1 MGVGVGDPR
10 ASLKVVTVVGA
21 RPQFIKAAP
30 LSLALRAIPGVEER
44 LLHTGQHY
52 DPEMSD
58 VFFEQMGIPRPDH
71 RLDVGSGTHARQ
83 TSAALVGIEEVL
95 LAERPDRVVVFGDT
109 NTTLAGAL
117 AAVKLHLPLAHVE
130 AGMRSF
136 NRRMPE
142 EVNRVVTDHVADL
155 HFCASETAVRNLAA
169 EGVTAGVHL
178 VGDILADCA
187 RVFGEV
193 ADATVDVAG
202 RFGVSRGRFALMT
215 CHRAENTDDREALA
229 RILRGV
235 SRVAKRLPVVFPA
248 HPRVRKAMEGLPVGE
263 GVRVTPPVGYLE
275 MLALERAA
283 SVVLTDSGGV
293 QKEALYARVPCVT
306 LRDET
311 EWVETVEAG
320 WNVLAG
326 TDEDRIVTAASAFL
340 DSDPASLPDAAG
352 LYGDGHAAERIA
364 DILVRSSA

>member
-1 MGVGVGDPR
+1 MGDPLS
-10 ASLKVVTVVGA
+10 SLKVVTVVGA

-52 DPEMSD
+52 DPEMSE
-58 VFFEQMGIPRPDH
+58 VFFEQMGIPRPDY
-71 RLDVGSGTHARQ
+71 RLDVGSGTHGRQ
-83 TSAALVGIEEVL
+83 TAAALAGIEEVL

-155 HFCASETAVRNLAA
+155 HFCASDTAVRNLAA
-169 EGVTAGVHL
+169 EGVTRGVHR
-178 VGDILADCA
+178 VGDILADCV
-187 RVFGEV
+187 RVFGEA
-193 ADATVDVAG
+193 ADARVDVAG
-202 RFGVSRGRFALMT
+202 RFGVARGRFALMT

-229 RILRGV
+229 RILAAV
-235 SRVAKRLPVVFPA
+235 SRVAERLPVVFPA
-248 HPRVRKAMEGLPVGE
+248 HPRVRAAMEGLPVGE
-263 GVRVTPPVGYLE
+263 AVRVTPPVGYLE
-275 MLALERAA
+275 MLALERSA
-283 SVVLTDSGGV
+283 VVILTDSGGV

-306 LRDET
+306 LREET

-326 TDEDRIVTAASAFL
+326 TDEDRIVRAVEAFL
-340 DSDPASLPDAAG
+340 ATDPSRLPDTTG
-352 LYGDGHAAERIA
+352 LYGDGHTAERIA
-364 DILVRSSA
+364 AVLAQPERP

>member
-1 MGVGVGDPR
+1 MR
-10 ASLKVVTVVGA
+10 IVTVVGA

-44 LLHTGQHY
+44 LLHTCQHY
-52 DPEMSD
+52 DPELSD
-58 VFFEQMGIPRPDH
+58 IFCEQMGIPRPDH

-83 TSAALVGIEEVL
+83 TAAALAGIEEVL

-169 EGVTAGVHL
+169 EGVTSGVHL
-178 VGDILADCA
+178 VGDIMADCV

-193 ADATVDVAG
+193 AEKRVDLQ
-202 RFGVSRGRFALMT
+202 RFGVLRGRFALMT

-229 RILRGV
+229 RILRAV
-235 SRVAKRLPVVFPA
+235 SRVAQRLPVVFPA
-248 HPRVRKAMEGLPVGE
+248 HPRVRGAMEGLRVGD
-263 GVRVTPPVGYLE
+263 GVRVTAPVGYLE

-283 SVVLTDSGGV
+283 AVILTDSGGV

-311 EWVETVEAG
+311 EWVETLAAG

-326 TDEDRIVTAASAFL
+326 TDEDRIVSAVHGFL
-340 DSDPASLPDAAG
+340 DADLSRLPEAAG

-364 DILVRSSA
+364 ALLAPRRGA

>member
-1 MGVGVGDPR
+1 M
-10 ASLKVVTVVGA
+10 KVVTVVGA
-21 RPQFIKAAP
+21 RPQFVKAAP
-30 LSLALRAIPGVEER
+30 LSLALRGIPGVQER

-58 VFFEQMGIPRPDH
+58 IFFEQMGIPQPDH
-71 RLDVGSGTHARQ
+71 RLEVGSGTHARQ
-83 TSAALVGIEEVL
+83 TAAALTGIEEVL
-95 LAERPDRVVVFGDT
+95 VAERPDRVVVFGDT

-155 HFCASETAVRNLAA
+155 HFCASAVAVRNLAA
-169 EGVTAGVHL
+169 EGVTTGVHL
-178 VGDILADCA
+178 VGDIMADCA
-187 RVFGEV
+187 RLFGEV

-215 CHRAENTDDREALA
+215 CHRAENTDDREALG
-229 RILRGV
+229 RVLRAA
-235 SRVAKRLPVVFPA
+235 SRVATRLPVVFPA
-248 HPRVRKAMEGLPVGE
+248 HPRVRAAMKGLRVGE
-263 GVRVTPPVGYLE
+263 GVQVTPPVGYFE

-283 SVVLTDSGGV
+283 AVILTDSGGV

-306 LRDET
+306 LREET

-326 TDEDRIVTAASAFL
+326 TDEDRIVAAVDHFL
-340 DSDPASLPDAAG
+340 DACGWRLPDVSS
-352 LYGDGHAAERIA
+352 LYGDGHAADRIA
-364 DILVRSSA
+364 AILAAARTG